1 MTHFPRPHASRR
13 SPRVQLG
20 ANVPAAIRRDDGKR
34 TRAKLQTISVTGGLL
49 EIAGAFEEGDF
60 VEIAFQTRSGP
71 VQGMAEM
78 LYPRS
83 AADGWVQPFRFIA
96 LEDEDHQKLRMAL
109 ESVRDR
115 TFVTVRSAS
124 LRAIPAL

>member
-1 MTHFPRPHASRR
+1 M
-13 SPRVQLG
+13 G

-71 VQGMAEM
+71 IQGMAKM
-78 LYPRS
+78 LRPTSRGES
-83 AADGWVQPFRFIA
+83 CLQPFRFVE
-96 LEDEDHQKLRMAL
+96 LDSEDSQKLRLAVESARDQRL
-109 ESVRDR
+109 EN
-115 TFVTVRSAS
+115 
-124 LRAIPAL
+124 LRRQLQVAPAL